1 MMARIIQVGSQLR
14 NKNAQYF
21 LQFPWDLRE
30 RGELAKTFYKYMRLP
45 VRGDTEKAR
54 EITVLKYYLYS
65 KGVLAVSRDGALYI
79 NMDKTSGE

>member
-1 MMARIIQVGSQLR
+1 MQSLFMAAFGFFG
-14 NKNAQYF
+14 A
-21 LQFPWDLRE
+21 D
-30 RGELAKTFYKYMRLP
+30 
-45 VRGDTEKAR
+45 DTEKAR